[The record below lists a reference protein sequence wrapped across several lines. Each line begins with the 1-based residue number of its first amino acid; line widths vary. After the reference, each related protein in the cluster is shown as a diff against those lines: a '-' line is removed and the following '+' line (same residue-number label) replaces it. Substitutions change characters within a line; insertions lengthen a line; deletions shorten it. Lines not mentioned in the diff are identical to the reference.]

1 METLEKEKTVYGSFL
16 QNKVVSVKPVESGGK
31 WSNLLVAGQD
41 RAKDPFLLNKVKR
54 SYQVP
59 LNSETKGGG
68 VKVILDDQKRVKIQ
82 KYTESHPNGMTEREF
97 FEKELGVDLN
107 PTLPTDKNF
116 WRSDRRGRVIL
127 TKEGTTLNLN
137 EPLDMLKYKILISN
151 KTMISPSY
159 EDRVLKASYEFMIV
173 EESKVTVKK
182 LEEASVK
189 ADAYIKYAEITS
201 SKKNTIGFIK
211 SLGRT
216 IPANA
221 LKDSKEAEDW
231 LKNEVLTIVE
241 NNPQYFLEIVNHPQ
255 YSEKIFVQEAVEVG
269 AIIRKGEKRYTLD
282 NGAELGELTDVVNYL
297 LNPDNQEVKLRIKSK
312 IDLAKRS

>member
-1 METLEKEKTVYGSFL
+1 M
-16 QNKVVSVKPVESGGK
+16 
-31 WSNLLVAGQD
+31 LVAGQD
-41 RAKDPFLLNKVKR
+41 KTKDPFLLNKVKR

-59 LNSETKGGG
+59 LNSENKGGG
-68 VKVILDDQKRVKIQ
+68 VKIILEDQRRVKIQ
-82 KYTESHPNGMTEREF
+82 KYIESYPNGMTEKEF

-107 PTLPTDKNF
+107 PTMPTDKNF
-116 WRSDRRGRVIL
+116 WRSDKRGRVVL

-137 EPLDMLKYKILISN
+137 QPLDMLKYKILLSN

-182 LEEASVK
+182 LEEANFK
-189 ADAYIKYAEITS
+189 AQAYIKFAEVTNSKTS
-201 SKKNTIGFIK
+201 TVGFIK

-216 IPANA
+216 IPATA
-221 LKDSKEAEDW
+221 TEDW
-231 LKNEVLTIVE
+231 LKNEVLTVVE
-241 NNPQYFLEIVNHPQ
+241 NKPEYFLEIVNHPQ
-255 YSEKIFVQEAVEVG
+255 YNERIFVQEAVEVG

-297 LNPDNQEVKLRIKSK
+297 LNPDNQEVKMRIKAK
-312 IDLAKRS
+312 IDLAKRK

>member
-1 METLEKEKTVYGSFL
+1 METAAKEKIVYGSFL
-16 QNKVVSVKPVESGGK
+16 LNKIVTVKPVESGGK
-31 WSNLLVAGQD
+31 WSNLLVAGQE
-41 RAKDPFLLNKVKR
+41 RSKDPFLLNKVKR

-59 LNSETKGGG
+59 LNSETRGGG

-82 KYTESHPNGMTEREF
+82 KYMESYPNGMTEREF

-107 PTLPTDKNF
+107 PTLVAEKNF

-137 EPLDMLKYKILISN
+137 EPLDMLKYKILLSN
-151 KTMISPSY
+151 TTMISPSY

-173 EESKVTVKK
+173 EESKVTVRK
-182 LEEASVK
+182 LEEATVK
-189 ADAYIKYAEITS
+189 ANAYIKFAEVTS
-201 SKKNTIGFIK
+201 NKKNTIGFIK

-216 IPANA
+216 IPATA
-221 LKDSKEAEDW
+221 TEDW

-241 NNPQYFLEIVNHPQ
+241 NNPEYFLEIVNHPQ
-255 YSEKIFVQEAVEVG
+255 YNERIFVQEAVEVG

-297 LNPDNQEVKLRIKSK
+297 LNPDNQEVKLRIKAK
-312 IDLAKRS
+312 IDLAKRN

>member
-1 METLEKEKTVYGSFL
+1 
-16 QNKVVSVKPVESGGK
+16 
-31 WSNLLVAGQD
+31 
-41 RAKDPFLLNKVKR
+41 LLNKVKR

-59 LNSETKGGG
+59 LNSENKGGG
-68 VKVILDDQKRVKIQ
+68 VKIILEDQRRVKIQ
-82 KYTESHPNGMTEREF
+82 KYIESYPNGMTEKEF

-107 PTLPTDKNF
+107 PTMPTDKNF
-116 WRSDRRGRVIL
+116 WRSDKRGRVVL

-137 EPLDMLKYKILISN
+137 QPLDMLKYKILLSN

-182 LEEASVK
+182 LEEANFK
-189 ADAYIKYAEITS
+189 AQAYIKFAEVTNSKTS
-201 SKKNTIGFIK
+201 TVGFIK

-216 IPANA
+216 IPATA
-221 LKDSKEAEDW
+221 TEDW
-231 LKNEVLTIVE
+231 LKNEVLTVVE
-241 NNPQYFLEIVNHPQ
+241 NKPEYFLEIVNHPQ
-255 YSEKIFVQEAVEVG
+255 YNERIFVQEAVEVG

-297 LNPDNQEVKLRIKSK
+297 LNPDNQEVKMRIKAK
-312 IDLAKRS
+312 IDLAKRK

>member
-1 METLEKEKTVYGSFL
+1 METIEKEKVIYGSFL
-16 QNKVVSVKPVESGGK
+16 QDKIVTVKAVESAGK

-41 RAKDPFLLNKVKR
+41 KTKDPFLLNKVKR

-59 LNSETKGGG
+59 LNSENKGGG
-68 VKVILDDQKRVKIQ
+68 VKIILEDQRRVKIQ
-82 KYTESHPNGMTEREF
+82 KYIESYPNGMTEKEF

-107 PTLPTDKNF
+107 PTMPTDKNF
-116 WRSDRRGRVIL
+116 WRSDKRGRVVL

-137 EPLDMLKYKILISN
+137 QSLDMLKYKILLSN

-182 LEEASVK
+182 LEEANFK
-189 ADAYIKYAEITS
+189 AQAYIKFAEVTNSKTS
-201 SKKNTIGFIK
+201 TVGFIK

-216 IPANA
+216 IPATA
-221 LKDSKEAEDW
+221 TEDW
-231 LKNEVLTIVE
+231 LKNEVLTVVE
-241 NNPQYFLEIVNHPQ
+241 NKPEYFLEIVNHPQ
-255 YSEKIFVQEAVEVG
+255 YNERIFVQEAVEVG

-297 LNPDNQEVKLRIKSK
+297 LNPDNQEVKMRIKAK
-312 IDLAKRS
+312 IDLAKRK